1 MTTEGQTL
9 CGGTPPRP
17 PRSIAASVRARVV
30 RHGER
35 APPGDR
41 SPGGQTICQALDETS
56 QWPAPL
62 RDRESI
68 GSPTRDRSTGT
79 GNLLAAAY
87 SATSRVVIA
96 VFRFSGRDGLPTSVH
111 VGTSRNCSLSN
122 VYVGVW
128 SLLACLATGG
138 PSEVR
143 GAVVI
148 QNSPVTAD
156 GGSSVSATDW
166 KALLFTSGASAGVVD
181 SITLGLNPPT
191 GTSVPAS
198 LSVRVSL
205 YSVVSGTPSI
215 SLATSDLVPIE
226 MSALRQTYAMP
237 DSVEFSLQ
245 PLTPY
250 ALVVSSDTTVK
261 DLAGSQ
267 AAASS

>member
-1 MTTEGQTL
+1 M
-9 CGGTPPRP
+9 
-17 PRSIAASVRARVV
+17 
-30 RHGER
+30 
-35 APPGDR
+35 
-41 SPGGQTICQALDETS
+41 
-56 QWPAPL
+56 
-62 RDRESI
+62 
-68 GSPTRDRSTGT
+68 
-79 GNLLAAAY
+79 
-87 SATSRVVIA
+87 
-96 VFRFSGRDGLPTSVH
+96 
-111 VGTSRNCSLSN
+111 
-122 VYVGVW
+122 
-128 SLLACLATGG
+128 
-138 PSEVR
+138 
-143 GAVVI
+143 I
-148 QNSPVTAD
+148 QNTPVTAD

-250 ALVVSSDTTVK
+250 ALVVSSDTTGIRWANNSGISPVAS
-261 DLAGSQ
+261 DGFQYNGFLVTPDSGVTWAVPGATSNVLLLGFTAVPEPHWSSMIVGAVLLVGSR
-267 AAASS
+267 ALSRRKATDRSIRSGAV

>member
-1 MTTEGQTL
+1 M
-9 CGGTPPRP
+9 
-17 PRSIAASVRARVV
+17 
-30 RHGER
+30 
-35 APPGDR
+35 
-41 SPGGQTICQALDETS
+41 
-56 QWPAPL
+56 
-62 RDRESI
+62 
-68 GSPTRDRSTGT
+68 
-79 GNLLAAAY
+79 
-87 SATSRVVIA
+87 
-96 VFRFSGRDGLPTSVH
+96 
-111 VGTSRNCSLSN
+111 
-122 VYVGVW
+122 
-128 SLLACLATGG
+128 
-138 PSEVR
+138 
-143 GAVVI
+143 I